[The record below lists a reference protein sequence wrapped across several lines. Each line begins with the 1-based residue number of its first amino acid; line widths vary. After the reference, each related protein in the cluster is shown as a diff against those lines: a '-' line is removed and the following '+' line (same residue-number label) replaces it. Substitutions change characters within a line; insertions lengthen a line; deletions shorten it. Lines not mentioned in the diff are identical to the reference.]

1 MIDLRDSGFTKRR
14 GKSRERPGKGSRI
27 CARVLL
33 LVGLEDT
40 LVGLEDTL
48 ESDLSFLLF
57 DFLAMVLS
65 ESHNPLVGGVVSL
78 STVHNKGVLC

>member
-33 LVGLEDT
+33 LA
-40 LVGLEDTL
+40 GLEDTL
-48 ESDLSFLLF
+48 ESDLSFFLF

-65 ESHNPLVGGVVSL
+65 ESHNPLVGGGGVTQH
-78 STVHNKGVLC
+78 ST

>member
-40 LVGLEDTL
+40 L
-48 ESDLSFLLF
+48 ESDLSFFLF
-57 DFLAMVLS
+57 DFLAMFLS
-65 ESHNPLVGGVVSL
+65 ESHSPLVGGAGVTQH
-78 STVHNKGVLC
+78 ST

>member
-33 LVGLEDT
+33 LVESRC
-40 LVGLEDTL
+40 TL
-48 ESDLSFLLF
+48 EFDLSFLLF

-65 ESHNPLVGGVVSL
+65 ESHSPLVGGAGVTQH
-78 STVHNKGVLC
+78 ST

>member
-1 MIDLRDSGFTKRR
+1 MIDLKDSGFTKRR
-14 GKSRERPGKGSRI
+14 DKSRERPGKGSRI

-33 LVGLEDT
+33 

-65 ESHNPLVGGVVSL
+65 ESHSPLVGGAGVTQH
-78 STVHNKGVLC
+78 ST